1 MSLNYLKKIIKIK
14 IEKKNISSVSV
25 TVLDT
30 RSRREKKKIE
40 EEKKKEL
47 RLSKGLPRV
56 RKNHQFVEIN
66 SSSKMNQSSKVIDVN
81 RDFDNK
87 IQRKSDTF
95 NSEHDD
101 NYKKNNYVYK
111 SVYNKTNDNNNKFD
125 VMKNQKLTITMR
137 KKKGY
142 K

>member
-1 MSLNYLKKIIKIK
+1 
-14 IEKKNISSVSV
+14 
-25 TVLDT
+25 
-30 RSRREKKKIE
+30 
-40 EEKKKEL
+40 
-47 RLSKGLPRV
+47 
-56 RKNHQFVEIN
+56 
-66 SSSKMNQSSKVIDVN
+66 MNQSSKVIDVN